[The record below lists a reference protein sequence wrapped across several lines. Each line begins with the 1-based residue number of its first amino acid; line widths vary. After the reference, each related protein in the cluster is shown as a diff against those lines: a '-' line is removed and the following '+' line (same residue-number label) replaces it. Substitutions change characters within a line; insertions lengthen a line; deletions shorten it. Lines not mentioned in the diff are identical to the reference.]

1 MSPTQD
7 KQKPAKIFCSVF
19 FGGRAIILLAPC
31 FYLSLHIISKQ
42 ILEVIT
48 LKKLSDA
55 ERKELR
61 KKMAEQRQRSSEN
74 LARRLG
80 ESEAQDSNLLA
91 LAVLGGG
98 A

>member
-1 MSPTQD
+1 M
-7 KQKPAKIFCSVF
+7 
-19 FGGRAIILLAPC
+19 
-31 FYLSLHIISKQ
+31 
-42 ILEVIT
+42 
-48 LKKLSDA
+48 KKLSDA

-61 KKMAEQRQRSSEN
+61 KKMTEQRQRSSEN

>member
-7 KQKPAKIFCSVF
+7 KQKPAKIFCPVF

-61 KKMAEQRQRSSEN
+61 KKMAEQR
-74 LARRLG
+74 
-80 ESEAQDSNLLA
+80 
-91 LAVLGGG
+91 
-98 A
+98 